1 MWFWNRFRNVQGQLF
16 GLVPCGIRIFRKEV
30 GRVESGLTPRLVG
43 AMVPCCRFR
52 KMWTDLRKSLE
63 GWVRIPRWIRK
74 RDFWVVIVVIV
85 LAEGVGQGLERR
97 NSRLN
102 RNIRVQGKELCCTL
116 PPGETQGRSF
126 RPLVQI
132 RMERNQILHPSSG
145 SRRAV
150 DTVTLMRLQCGNLLG
165 DVGLLFSLG

>member
-1 MWFWNRFRNVQGQLF
+1 MWFWNRFRNVQCQLF
-16 GLVPCGIRIFRKEV
+16 RLVPCGIRIFRKEV
-30 GRVESGLTPRLVG
+30 GMVDSGLTPRLVVF
-43 AMVPCCRFR
+43 MVPCCRFR
-52 KMWTDLRKSLE
+52 KMWTDFRESLE
-63 GWVRIPRWIRK
+63 GWVRIPRWIRR

-102 RNIRVQGKELCCTL
+102 WNIRVQGKELCSTL
-116 PPGETQGRSF
+116 PPGETQGWSF

-132 RMERNQILHPSSG
+132 CMERNQILVPSFG

-150 DTVTLMRLQCGNLLG
+150 DTITVMRLQHGNLVG